1 MTRFSALTSL
11 SLLLLSCQSEAP
23 PLQLRVDDEHGWEE
37 RRRRM
42 DITVHAVDENGNV
55 GPAEE
60 LDTSVFANSVL
71 LHHCSKLTATN
82 PSLVDCYPQPGDGFC
97 RDQFCTAHLAI
108 CGANLA
114 LELSRAVSSTT
125 LTGIGPDET
134 ETNYLVPP
142 QPTATNAGLAEIA
155 LMMSQYAAVYAGENL
170 RLATDDEYPAYI
182 FPPVQQFPGIE
193 AACTAVDLEE
203 ENNVIDELGGLQTGA
218 ESLAGILVEAAQLA
232 ERAGEQAL
240 RDNTAV
246 ADADLAS
253 TPNRGEGFRAAWM
266 APVLSRLR
274 GMQFITG
281 GAGYYDDPTEPT
293 PFTSLEYTGG
303 CVTSCDAKC
312 RQAVDMMR
320 DSGIAPGI
328 IIDLTIPSEDLITTE
343 GGLRDRLAERYQ
355 SQEVAAGTA
364 QHFLDRFQVSEIDL
378 NRARSH
384 LLEEASFF
392 HRDISIQAP
401 RPILTTSD
409 PGTPVV
415 SQYDYFAATVRPP
428 APTPPLVHIAMARA
442 NVELDDDRL
451 YGTASPVSRSAHPT
465 AFYAQRGVSQLVDY
479 AESVAQF
486 VVSGDVLNDDAQDIA
501 GVLLAQRIQSR
512 SVRVE
517 GCYRYSAAAGDE
529 LRVRV
534 HGMDDED
541 SVAIVS
547 GTSGLVCAETGYVEG
562 EPCNLAD
569 YIVPLL
575 TSTQNGHTDYGIGFD
590 RYVEM
595 TLYAPYPTDFRYY
608 IVRRRTGSATSA
620 AGNWEGLSSTTVH
633 QGHWG
638 SSPMD
643 EWLFCHHESADQTL
657 FQMVSK
663 AMAADPMHC
672 DDGPATDCYGAHRGR
687 LPLEDELIDDSD
699 PYENSFRHHIRV
711 AREAADHADFL
722 GQQLI
727 EAGLAMDVRAETAAA
742 NLADICGGEFNLDG
756 LFGVDGGALV
766 PSLDQVVMDAP
777 CGEGYVE
784 LGDRCIL
791 DIVGRAA
798 LSEADALALADCLGG
813 DETHAPVVIVGSEP
827 LCIWRSADTGSE
839 NILCEGAS
847 EALPCP
853 SRIPD
858 GGCPAPHDPENNTL
872 ISPEEQEVLGLFG
885 EGGGT
890 GYVEPLDCSLI
901 RQART
906 TTGTARRHAI
916 DAIVASNFFAIE
928 NVRYWAERIGWRG
941 YPMNLSELTIDGGR
955 WRGTGN
961 PLPHVGGQGLQT
973 MDWPCTAAAGIDCT
987 GDSTS
992 LFCSPVPGGCGSEDG
1007 RATIN
1012 ERLARAAMVVGIMS
1026 GNGLANMYLPAQY
1039 DSPAFAHYDLG
1050 GRSVVQDIDEDDWR
1064 FGTEGRWV
1072 SREVDT
1078 GSLSGLI
1085 AIPLSNPA
1093 DVVWTRPARGDG
1105 QTRVDAT
1112 STLESPVGFIN
1123 FGRAQSHEGGARHV
1137 TEAFWNGMA
1146 QGGGITLAG
1155 ARPLAGFPIASSEL
1169 VESADG
1175 RQGFFRLALE
1185 GAPVSLAGSSQS
1197 TRNSSFTHLWV
1208 SRTGHIG
1215 WPLNDLAILSSGV
1228 GRGDALDALELVCE
1242 AAHAAQ
1248 DADFCDPS
1256 RPPRIQ
1262 SPADLPQLR
1271 AYLRCVAN
1279 KVERMSD
1286 RVILQNVPRRAIEM
1300 IQNQPGTIRPDEGAY
1315 GADVIQLRDSLR
1327 AMATIPRSI
1336 AAQVNAFADDLELL
1350 EIVLGNVEARRE
1362 LQSLGLIS
1370 GVLSQVA
1377 ACASSGSL
1385 WGAIATCANGAA
1397 QIVIQFQMGEI
1408 NQALLDSEQQ
1418 QLLIE
1423 FRRNFADKQEI
1434 LAQLSDQVISNSE
1447 QVNRSLTGLRSSR
1460 RAAAR
1465 SLAGSLFASSDAGG
1479 RHFHV
1484 NTVMRRNY
1492 NTLRERY
1499 EEAHRAAIQY
1509 ADLARRSLEQR
1520 LGTDLAS
1527 LDLSLVDAPGELAMG
1542 ICQSSGIN
1550 YARIR
1555 DETEIELESY
1565 ADAFVGDYVRR
1576 LERVLESY
1584 RLDYPYTSAVDTAV
1598 ISVRDDLWT
1607 IREQCP
1613 APTFNLLAASGDLT
1627 RGVEPL
1633 PDDGVPTLE
1642 DGVAPNSAWGA
1653 AGCVDL
1659 DVDPNVELIEN
1670 CVTIGALTD
1679 AGSLSI
1685 DPIDDTHRRGAFRVT
1700 FAPDTGD
1707 SFDAAADWGQTLAL
1721 GPSVYRLS
1729 WYGRCVDD
1737 GTSRAPSTAVELT
1750 VQGASGPVS
1759 VVSSAALSTTTPA
1772 ACGEWTRYFRFFSFE
1787 EGGAARVRIIPAT
1800 AVSTTHSIDIA
1811 AVQLEWV
1818 GDRVLDAVSGIDQTD
1833 VDGSVGLYY
1842 PRPFVA
1848 TTSYETAQLMVCEDE
1863 DGDRFRRRWAYR
1875 CLPVCVAGVDD
1886 CAESELGTQHCY
1898 WETELNINLEGIEDR
1913 SILPNGGFAIG
1924 NFNYRVDQI
1933 ALNFVG
1939 TGTRDCSQVGAP
1951 GTCHGA
1957 GFIPYSIYHL
1967 PPYTVRNYDG
1977 DRYEA
1982 PLFEGRIEHARGLA
1996 SERYVTNPL
2005 SSSDQSM
2012 LSSYMRHELRGRP
2025 ISGRFVVRV
2034 WDEPGVS
2041 FHNIEDVQIV
2051 MNYRYLTR
2059 TPVPQD
2065 L

>member
-1 MTRFSALTSL
+1 
-11 SLLLLSCQSEAP
+11 
-23 PLQLRVDDEHGWEE
+23 
-37 RRRRM
+37 
-42 DITVHAVDENGNV
+42 
-55 GPAEE
+55 
-60 LDTSVFANSVL
+60 
-71 LHHCSKLTATN
+71 
-82 PSLVDCYPQPGDGFC
+82 
-97 RDQFCTAHLAI
+97 
-108 CGANLA
+108 
-114 LELSRAVSSTT
+114 
-125 LTGIGPDET
+125 
-134 ETNYLVPP
+134 
-142 QPTATNAGLAEIA
+142 
-155 LMMSQYAAVYAGENL
+155 
-170 RLATDDEYPAYI
+170 
-182 FPPVQQFPGIE
+182 
-193 AACTAVDLEE
+193 
-203 ENNVIDELGGLQTGA
+203 
-218 ESLAGILVEAAQLA
+218 
-232 ERAGEQAL
+232 
-240 RDNTAV
+240 
-246 ADADLAS
+246 
-253 TPNRGEGFRAAWM
+253 
-266 APVLSRLR
+266 
-274 GMQFITG
+274 
-281 GAGYYDDPTEPT
+281 
-293 PFTSLEYTGG
+293 
-303 CVTSCDAKC
+303 
-312 RQAVDMMR
+312 
-320 DSGIAPGI
+320 
-328 IIDLTIPSEDLITTE
+328 
-343 GGLRDRLAERYQ
+343 
-355 SQEVAAGTA
+355 
-364 QHFLDRFQVSEIDL
+364 
-378 NRARSH
+378 
-384 LLEEASFF
+384 
-392 HRDISIQAP
+392 
-401 RPILTTSD
+401 
-409 PGTPVV
+409 
-415 SQYDYFAATVRPP
+415 
-428 APTPPLVHIAMARA
+428 MARA

-813 DETHAPVVIVGSEP
+813 DETTAPIVVVGSEP
-827 LCIWRSADTGSE
+827 LCIWRDSDEGSE
-839 NILCEGAS
+839 NLLCNGAS
-847 EALPCP
+847 AALPCP
-853 SRIPD
+853 ARMPEE
-858 GGCPAPHDPENNTL
+858 GCPTELPPGNVEVTAA
-872 ISPEEQEVLGLFG
+872 EQETLGLFG
-885 EGGGT
+885 AGSPGAA
-890 GYVEPLDCSLI
+890 GYVEPIDCSLI
-901 RQART
+901 RAIRHPF
-906 TTGTARRHAI
+906 TAPAAKR
-916 DAIVASNFFAIE
+916 DAIISIVESNFYSIE
-928 NVRYWAERIGWRG
+928 NVRYWAARIGWRG
-941 YPMNLSELTIDGGR
+941 YPLDFSELTIDGGF
-955 WRGTGN
+955 WHGTGN
-961 PLPHVGGQGLQT
+961 PFPYMGGEGPA
-973 MDWPCTAAAGIDCT
+973 DANWPCIPFPSA
-987 GDSTS
+987 
-992 LFCSPVPGGCGSEDG
+992 GCGGD
-1007 RATIN
+1007 IN
-1012 ERLARAAMVVGIMS
+1012 SMFCYTAPNGCLAPADRYAANHRMARAAITLGVLS
-1026 GNGLANMYLPAQY
+1026 GNGLEELRLPALY
-1039 DSPAFAHYDLG
+1039 GTDLSG
-1050 GRSVVQDIDEDDWR
+1050 GGVAESDFVGSAVVQDYLGAYWRVHSGATWGPSHDVCCDSNQRNFTGLVAVPLLPNYAWTDER
-1064 FGTEGRWV
+1064 GVAHV
-1072 SREVDT
+1072 SSAERPLAFIGYGPAQD
-1078 GSLSGLI
+1078 SG
-1085 AIPLSNPA
+1085 AAS
-1093 DVVWTRPARGDG
+1093 
-1105 QTRVDAT
+1105 AT
-1112 STLESPVGFIN
+1112 V
-1123 FGRAQSHEGGARHV
+1123 V
-1137 TEAFWNGMA
+1137 TEAMWAGMS
-1146 QGGGITLAG
+1146 QGSRPRRGTLRLLEG
-1155 ARPLAGFPIASSEL
+1155 SGEEL
-1169 VESADG
+1169 ERFDG
-1175 RQGFFRLALE
+1175 EEGFFRISLDGSPRLGGVRQWSRNRLFTDYWSEPVHDLGTETSVNAVHLARGYLE
-1185 GAPVSLAGSSQS
+1185 G
-1197 TRNSSFTHLWV
+1197 R
-1208 SRTGHIG
+1208 
-1215 WPLNDLAILSSGV
+1215 
-1228 GRGDALDALELVCE
+1228 DALDAMELMCE
-1242 AAHAAQ
+1242 AAQAAGELGG
-1248 DADFCDPS
+1248 CDPS
-1256 RPPRIQ
+1256 EPPTVNTV
-1262 SPADLPQLR
+1262 ADLPRLR
-1271 AYLRCVAN
+1271 RYLQCIASR
-1279 KVERMSD
+1279 VERMGD
-1286 RVILQNVPRRAIEM
+1286 RLILQNVPRRAIDM
-1300 IQNQPGTIRPDEGAY
+1300 IRNEPGTGVRPDEGAY
-1315 GADVIQLRDSLR
+1315 GRDVIRLRDSLR
-1327 AMATIPRSI
+1327 AMGTIPRSI
-1336 AAQVNAFADDLELL
+1336 AIQVSEFASDLELL
-1350 EIVLGNVEARRE
+1350 EHALGDVEARRE
-1362 LQSLGLIS
+1362 LQNLSTVS

-1377 ACASSGSL
+1377 ACVTAAGSTN
-1385 WGAIATCANGAA
+1385 GAGGVATCANAAA
-1397 QIVIQFQMGEI
+1397 QIVIQFRMNEI
-1408 NQALLDSEQQ
+1408 NQELLDSGQQ
-1418 QLLIE
+1418 QLLIQ
-1423 FRRNFADKQEI
+1423 FRTNFAQRQAV
-1434 LAQLSDQVISNSE
+1434 LASLSDQILTTSEAIST
-1447 QVNRSLTGLRSSR
+1447 SLTNLRANR

-1465 SLAGSLFASSDAGG
+1465 NLAGALFASSDAGG
-1479 RHFHV
+1479 RHYHV

-1527 LDLSLVDAPGELAMG
+1527 LDLSLVDDPGSLEMG

-1584 RLDYPYTSAVDTAV
+1584 RLDYPYTSAADTAV

-1613 APTFNLLAASGDLT
+1613 APTFNLLAASGDLSQ
-1627 RGVEPL
+1627 GVEPL
-1633 PDDGVPTLE
+1633 PGGGIPTAA
-1642 DGVAPNSAWGA
+1642 DGVAPNPAWGHS
-1653 AGCVDL
+1653 GCIDL
-1659 DVDPNVELIEN
+1659 DAAPEVELIEN
-1670 CVTIGALTD
+1670 CVAANALSD
-1679 AGSLSI
+1679 AGMLAIDAI
-1685 DPIDDTHRRGAFRVT
+1685 DPTHRADAFRVM
-1700 FAPDTGD
+1700 FAPGTGD
-1707 SFDAAADWGQTLAL
+1707 SFDAGADWGQSLPL

-1729 WYGRCVDD
+1729 WYGREVDD
-1737 GTSRAPSTAVELT
+1737 GTNRAPDTALDLT
-1750 VQGASGPVS
+1750 VQGVSGPVT
-1759 VVSSAALSTTTPA
+1759 VVSSPTLSTTTADP
-1772 ACGEWTRYFRFFSFE
+1772 EQWTRYFRFFSFD
-1787 EGGAARVRIIPAT
+1787 EGGTARVRILPA
-1800 AVSTTHSIDIA
+1800 ASVSTSHAVDIA

-1818 GDRVLDAVSGIDQTD
+1818 GDRVFDAVSGIGQTEA
-1833 VDGSVGLYY
+1833 DGHVALYY
-1842 PRPFVA
+1842 PRPFVE
-1848 TTSYETAQLMVCEDE
+1848 TTSYETAELMVCADE

-1875 CLPVCVAGVDD
+1875 CLPVCVGGVDE

-1898 WETELNINLEGIEDR
+1898 WETELNLNLEGVEDR

-1924 NFNYRVDQI
+1924 NFNYRADQV